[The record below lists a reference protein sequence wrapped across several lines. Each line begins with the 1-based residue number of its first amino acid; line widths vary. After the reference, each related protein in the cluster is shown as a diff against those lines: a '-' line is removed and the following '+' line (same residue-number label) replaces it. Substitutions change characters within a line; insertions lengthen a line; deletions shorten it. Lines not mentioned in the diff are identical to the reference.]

1 MDYPFDGSQ
10 TILRYTVVDEKM
22 SAKRKQRKLFKNE
35 GITK

>member
-10 TILRYTVVDEKM
+10 TILRYTVVDEKNVC
-22 SAKRKQRKLFKNE
+22 KRKQRKLFKNE

>member
-22 SAKRKQRKLFKNE
+22 SAKETEKTFQK
-35 GITK
+35 